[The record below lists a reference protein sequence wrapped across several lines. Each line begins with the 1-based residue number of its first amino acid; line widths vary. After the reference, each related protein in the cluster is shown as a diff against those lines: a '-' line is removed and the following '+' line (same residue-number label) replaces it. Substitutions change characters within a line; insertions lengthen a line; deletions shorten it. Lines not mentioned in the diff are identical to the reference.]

1 MAGHHLAKE
10 RVLQVTGQF
19 LELAANLKERAAA
32 ERIQP
37 ALQQYRLGLFRLV
50 VVGEIKKG
58 KSPFINALLG
68 APGLLPTL
76 SDVATSTV
84 FKVEPE
90 QWQQWRDR
98 NLAIIAEHLQ
108 VPREKLIYFPV
119 SSALKEV
126 ADSRHSPRHLERS
139 GFIPL
144 LHFLHHT
151 LLKAKEER
159 LARSLLQAAAREA
172 AGIRRRLGEELQIL
186 RTESKAELDALE
198 REFQEARAKF
208 EQWRATDYQRVVGA
222 FQDQSQDLKRATLD
236 RLQNELDTSPT
247 SSPLIGPIIAQLR
260 QSDLSARQLNEQAA
274 AVQSACIDAS
284 TRAIF
289 DIQGDYNQR
298 MQRLIAEAS
307 DQLGHTWRA
316 EQSATVRGV
325 SLPPVESLNMQF
337 SGFEDAR
344 NALYG
349 GWPGPRWP
357 VLRPASSSPWPLR
370 PSSWR
375 GSSGSWSACSPPT
388 IILKRG
394 ARRRRSPSSKPS

>member
-1 MAGHHLAKE
+1 
-10 RVLQVTGQF
+10 
-19 LELAANLKERAAA
+19 
-32 ERIQP
+32 
-37 ALQQYRLGLFRLV
+37 
-50 VVGEIKKG
+50 
-58 KSPFINALLG
+58 
-68 APGLLPTL
+68 
-76 SDVATSTV
+76 
-84 FKVEPE
+84 
-90 QWQQWRDR
+90 
-98 NLAIIAEHLQ
+98 LQ
-108 VPREKLIYFPV
+108 VPREKLVYFPV

-198 REFQEARAKF
+198 REFQGAKAKF

-274 AVQSACIDAS
+274 AVQSTCIDAS

-349 GWPGPRWP
+349 GMAGATLAGLAASVIFP
-357 VLRPASSSPWPLR
+357 LAAPAVFVAGVIGKLVGMFASYRNLEAR
-370 PSSWR
+370 R
-375 GSSGSWSACSPPT
+375 KEEALT
-388 IILKRG
+388 KLQTLLADTVRG
-394 ARRRRSPSSKPS
+394 AQRQAMQQFQATATEFERAARTAFEQAASAMQQELQGKLATIDEARTRAREENRSKVAHLGTVVGQADTLLRTIG